1 MEINVSIK
9 KREKEREISIVE
21 FINRSDY
28 PFLPSVKETELYIS
42 RVISTGGLTG
52 KEILFKKFFLYIF
65 FDFSIIF

>member
-9 KREKEREISIVE
+9 KREKEREISMVE

-28 PFLPSVKETELYIS
+28 PFSPSVKETES